1 MVNVRTAQLT
11 QADGARLSLTTKPPL
26 DDESRWF
33 VADVAGWYGGSGVRG
48 DSVARLGHGNF
59 VSRGYREGR
68 TLTLHGWVDC
78 ANTDIRDWQERNL
91 SGLMWDGK
99 WGDLTCYDGNVELST
114 RVRLDGSPQIVK
126 TGVTNL
132 TFQIPLVAESPFLLG
147 ENREL
152 TLFPPGTG
160 TGFEIPPFASVR
172 SPSGEPVISF
182 GTEVRRDTMIWNDGN
197 AESFPVFTVVADSP
211 AGFSVSIGGRRVTYP
226 WPTYKNV
233 PIEVDMAGAIRVAGQ
248 DQTYRVG
255 ERGWASVEPQ
265 SIETPE
271 FRFLAGGT
279 GWATVAFR
287 DTYI

>member
-1 MVNVRTAQLT
+1 
-11 QADGARLSLTTKPPL
+11 
-26 DDESRWF
+26 
-33 VADVAGWYGGSGVRG
+33 
-48 DSVARLGHGNF
+48 
-59 VSRGYREGR
+59 
-68 TLTLHGWVDC
+68 LHM
-78 ANTDIRDWQERNL
+78 L
-91 SGLMWDGK
+91 
-99 WGDLTCYDGNVELST
+99 
-114 RVRLDGSPQIVK
+114 
-126 TGVTNL
+126 
-132 TFQIPLVAESPFLLG
+132 
-147 ENREL
+147 
-152 TLFPPGTG
+152 PPGNRYG
-160 TGFEIPPFASVR
+160 IDIPTLESV
-172 SPSGEPVISF
+172 SSHSGEPVISF
-182 GTEVRRDTMIWNDGN
+182 ETEVRGHTMIWNDGN